1 MSNAVHHAMYS
12 ESFPKKFGCLF
23 VRGHIYLLNWRVSKN
38 SKVSPINNAFSMKND
53 FSFENLHERRE
64 FHISVYTY
72 GLSIYFLVAYKS
84 ER

>member
-23 VRGHIYLLNWRVSKN
+23 VRGHIYFLNWRVSKN
-38 SKVSPINNAFSMKND
+38 SKVSPIKNAFSIKHD
-53 FSFENLHERRE
+53 FYYKT
-64 FHISVYTY
+64 YTKY
-72 GLSIYFLVAYKS
+72 QYTHMVTQLIYSIYFLVAYKS